1 MSIKEEV
8 LRYLRE
14 NKEYFKRKYGVKKIY
29 LFGSVARGEDKETSD
44 IDLMV
49 EFNNF
54 VTFRHFMGLKEDI
67 EKRFKRKV
75 DLATPD
81 MIKPLLWKYINKDL
95 VNAW

>member
-1 MSIKEEV
+1 
-8 LRYLRE
+8 
-14 NKEYFKRKYGVKKIY
+14 
-29 LFGSVARGEDKETSD
+29 
-44 IDLMV
+44 MV

-95 VNAW
+95 VNA